1 MPRAADDGPVVM
13 SVFDRLLDDDPGS
26 TQEARKPRGTALGEL
41 RDALRRD
48 LEALLNARP
57 CSTTWSPSF
66 AELDSSILNYG
77 VTTVTSADLST
88 DDNRERF
95 RAAVERTIQRFEPR
109 FLRVS
114 VSLIDDAERVDRTL
128 RFRIEALVQAK
139 PAPEPIVFDSVLD
152 PSTQGVTVLARA
164 RCLTSCTPTTT
175 ASSAICASWPPNSPS
190 SIRRSPAGCAFRGEA
205 ADDPHVER
213 LLQGFAFIA
222 ARIHRKLDDD
232 FPELTQGAAGNPLPA
247 LSGADP
253 VDGDRRIARPA
264 RPRLAARGDGREP

>member
-13 SVFDRLLDDDPGS
+13 SVFDRLLDDDPGD
-26 TQEARKPRGTALGEL
+26 TQEARTPRGQALIEL

-152 PSTQGVTVLARA
+152 PSTQGVTVLA
-164 RCLTSCTPTTT
+164 
-175 ASSAICASWPPNSPS
+175 
-190 SIRRSPAGCAFRGEA
+190 
-205 ADDPHVER
+205 
-213 LLQGFAFIA
+213 
-222 ARIHRKLDDD
+222 
-232 FPELTQGAAGNPLPA
+232 
-247 LSGADP
+247 
-253 VDGDRRIARPA
+253 
-264 RPRLAARGDGREP
+264 PRDV

>member
-26 TQEARKPRGTALGEL
+26 TQEARKQRGTALGEL

-57 CSTTWSPSF
+57 CSTTWPPSF

-77 VTTVTSADLST
+77 VTTITSADLST

-152 PSTQGVTVLARA
+152 PSTQGVTVLA
-164 RCLTSCTPTTT
+164 
-175 ASSAICASWPPNSPS
+175 
-190 SIRRSPAGCAFRGEA
+190 
-205 ADDPHVER
+205 
-213 LLQGFAFIA
+213 
-222 ARIHRKLDDD
+222 
-232 FPELTQGAAGNPLPA
+232 
-247 LSGADP
+247 
-253 VDGDRRIARPA
+253 
-264 RPRLAARGDGREP
+264 PRDV